1 MKKILTL
8 IIGLLMIF
16 AALVASG
23 EPTAEAPTKQI
34 VVTEAICI
42 IILIA
47 GAFWLLRTFGD
58 ESKERR

>member
-16 AALVASG
+16 AAFVASG
-23 EPTAEAPTKQI
+23 EPTAEATTKQI

-47 GAFWLLRTFGD
+47 GAFQLIRTFGD
-58 ESKERR
+58 ESKERQ

>member
-16 AALVASG
+16 AAFVAGG
-23 EPTAEAPTKQI
+23 EPTAEATTKQI

-58 ESKERR
+58 ESQERR